1 MRVVIADDSI
11 LLREGIASLLSRAG
25 IEVAALAASPEELL
39 REIDTHVP
47 DVAIVDVRMPPTQTD
62 EGLRAAHE
70 IRARH
75 PQIGIVILSQH
86 VEVGI
91 ATRLLAETPERLGY
105 LLKDRV
111 GNAEAFVGALRRV
124 ADGGSALDPEVV
136 TGLLSRAR
144 DDGPLQT
151 LTDRE
156 REVLQR
162 IAEGLSNQAI
172 ATEMEITLRSV
183 EKYVSSVFTKL
194 GLPATGHEHR
204 RVLAVLRFL
213 RA

>member
-1 MRVVIADDSI
+1 VRVVIADDSI
-11 LLREGIASLLSRAG
+11 LVREGIAAILSRAG
-25 IEVAALAASPEELL
+25 IEVAAQAGDPEELL
-39 REIDTHVP
+39 REVDAHVP

-91 ATRLLAETPERLGY
+91 ATHLLAETPEGLGY

-111 GNAEAFVGALRRV
+111 SDVDGFVGALRRV

-136 TGLLSRAR
+136 TGLLSRPR
-144 DDGPLQT
+144 EDGPLQT

-156 REVLQR
+156 REVLER

-172 ATEMEITLRSV
+172 AVEMDITLRSV

-204 RVLAVLRFL
+204 RVLAVLQFL